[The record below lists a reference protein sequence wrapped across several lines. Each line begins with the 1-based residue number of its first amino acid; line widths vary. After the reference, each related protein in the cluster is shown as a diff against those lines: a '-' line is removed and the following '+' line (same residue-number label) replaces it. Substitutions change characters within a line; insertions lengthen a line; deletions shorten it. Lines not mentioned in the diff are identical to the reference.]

1 MCYIVNI
8 ALFIFPQRQAMFECA
23 MCHVFELYL
32 LIWMLVSLLSRLRS
46 KDQSVSFKVFVS
58 SETSVGY
65 IDLSVE
71 CLSYITE
78 ESNIIVSLYLIKSN
92 HFLDDGEDSQQ
103 RELIC
108 GPIPL
113 SDYCSDSPNNAS
125 VMLTSSQLTSVKSSY
140 LSLDLEYRS
149 KTSPVGKNELVGA
162 ARKGNEHSGSEI
174 AIADFVTNVQIVV
187 YQYTPVLSEAHI
199 PASCRLYLLEDIEIK
214 RRLLKQFLDA
224 SWNRTCLGEDSE
236 ARKCLEIIVWMWNM
250 LAYSKDSVRYVTS
263 NISR

>member
-1 MCYIVNI
+1 
-8 ALFIFPQRQAMFECA
+8 
-23 MCHVFELYL
+23 
-32 LIWMLVSLLSRLRS
+32 MLTSLLSSLRS

-58 SETSVGY
+58 SETSIGY

-71 CLSYITE
+71 CSSNITE
-78 ESNIIVSLYLIKSN
+78 DSNIIVSLYLVKSD

-113 SDYCSDSPNNAS
+113 SDYCLDSLNNAS

-149 KTSPVGKNELVGA
+149 ETNPVGKNEHIGA
-162 ARKGNEHSGSEI
+162 ARKSSDHSGNEI

-187 YQYTPVLSEAHI
+187 YQYTPVLSDAHI
-199 PASCRLYLLEDIEIK
+199 PASCRLYLLEDMEIK

-236 ARKCLEIIVWMWNM
+236 ARKCLEIIVWLWNM
-250 LAYSKDSVRYVTS
+250 LTYSNDSVRYVG
-263 NISR
+263 